1 MKTLALVLILAS
13 GTAGQSAKPPAV
25 GSWTAQFE
33 GRTFLKL
40 VLEAVNGTIGGG
52 MSIGSIEVDKQGALR
67 RVGDLPRTLTPIFD
81 VTEQPALVTFS
92 RKDGSD
98 TDRFELHLLGA
109 GRAELRFLLSDE
121 DREALAADGV
131 PAPKPIALT
140 RQPPDGIP
148 R

>member
-1 MKTLALVLILAS
+1 MKTIALTIALTALSGQSS
-13 GTAGQSAKPPAV
+13 GTSVDGA
-25 GSWTAQFE
+25 WIAQFE
-33 GRTFLKL
+33 GRTFLR
-40 VLEAVNGTIGGG
+40 LELKTVDGTTTGGLGIGN
-52 MSIGSIEVDKQGALR
+52 IEVDKQGALQ
-67 RVGDLPRTLTPIFD
+67 RVGDLPRTLTPISD
-81 VTEQPALVTFS
+81 VTGQPPLVTFS

-109 GRAELRFLLSDE
+109 DRAELRFLLSDE
-121 DREALAADGV
+121 DREELAADGV